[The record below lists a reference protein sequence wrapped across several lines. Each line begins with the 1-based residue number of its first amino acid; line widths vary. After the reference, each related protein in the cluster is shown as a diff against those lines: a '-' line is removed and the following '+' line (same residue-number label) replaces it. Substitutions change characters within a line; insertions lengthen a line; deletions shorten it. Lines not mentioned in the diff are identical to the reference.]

1 MVREPLLVISLY
13 AIKNVNFVN
22 MNRRGVQKNK
32 NTHFG
37 LNYYKINLNSSSGES
52 SVNYKRRLS
61 QIDEDVEVEFFGSAD
76 SKLIKRW
83 IKEINKVKNIEE

>member
-1 MVREPLLVISLY
+1 M
-13 AIKNVNFVN
+13 
-22 MNRRGVQKNK
+22 
-32 NTHFG
+32 
-37 LNYYKINLNSSSGES
+37 
-52 SVNYKRRLS
+52 NYKRRLS